1 MLYHHQY
8 AFLCYC
14 IMYQK
19 LLHLHVI
26 VLNKSCTNR
35 SKILSFLFTKYTLL
49 VHRSITSYII
59 PAFYSSKLRLRFNC
73 SYAWFMFTSSYLLS
87 PSILLAPLKSYT
99 RPLPRAIIFLLCTTT
114 TSLKYCMS
122 ILWFL
127 LRIIWSD
134 LRAAKKTI
142 IEVTS

>member
-73 SYAWFMFTSSYLLS
+73 SYAWFMFTSSYLHLLLS
-87 PSILLAPLKSYT
+87 SLLLSSPTRVLFHELLFFSCVYHYHVIEICRVSYVFY
-99 RPLPRAIIFLLCTTT
+99 L
-114 TSLKYCMS
+114 
-122 ILWFL
+122 
-127 LRIIWSD
+127 
-134 LRAAKKTI
+134 
-142 IEVTS
+142 E

>member
-49 VHRSITSYII
+49 VDRRITSYII
-59 PAFYSSKLRLRFNC
+59 PAFYSSKLRLIIAL
-73 SYAWFMFTSSYLLS
+73 SVVYVYLLLTFYLLLYPPCSSQVLHASSSTSYYFS
-87 PSILLAPLKSYT
+87 PVYHYHVIEILYEYLGFYL
-99 RPLPRAIIFLLCTTT
+99 
-114 TSLKYCMS
+114 
-122 ILWFL
+122 
-127 LRIIWSD
+127 
-134 LRAAKKTI
+134 
-142 IEVTS
+142 E

>member
-87 PSILLAPLKSYT
+87 PSILLCQVLHASSSTSYYFSPLYHYHV
-99 RPLPRAIIFLLCTTT
+99 IEI
-114 TSLKYCMS
+114 CMS
-122 ILWFL
+122 IL
-127 LRIIWSD
+127 S
-134 LRAAKKTI
+134 
-142 IEVTS
+142 

>member
-59 PAFYSSKLRLRFNC
+59 PAFYSSKLRLRFIALTRGSC
-73 SYAWFMFTSSYLLS
+73 LPPLTFYLLLSSLACSSQVLHASSSTSYYFS
-87 PSILLAPLKSYT
+87 PVYHYHVIEILYEYLGFYL
-99 RPLPRAIIFLLCTTT
+99 
-114 TSLKYCMS
+114 
-122 ILWFL
+122 
-127 LRIIWSD
+127 
-134 LRAAKKTI
+134 
-142 IEVTS
+142 E